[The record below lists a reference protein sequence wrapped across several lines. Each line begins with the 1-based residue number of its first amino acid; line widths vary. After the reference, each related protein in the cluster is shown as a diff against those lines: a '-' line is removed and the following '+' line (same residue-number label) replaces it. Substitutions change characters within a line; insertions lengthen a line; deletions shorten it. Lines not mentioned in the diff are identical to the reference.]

1 MNKNKFIHTKQFG
14 KHDCGIACLS
24 SLMKFYNFNYGI
36 DYLKD
41 FTVEKQGYNLKDLIS
56 ILKNFES
63 FSSKPVK
70 IKNENLD
77 NFLNQI
83 NSPCIALM
91 DYEDGGHYIVI
102 YKKEKDKLIISDP
115 EEKKISKLSI
125 QEFKDNFSGIMLIV
139 QFLTNTNTIN
149 NKQSFKK
156 NFFKQIIKENIKSL
170 ILVFILSILLVMITM
185 GLSMYL
191 KVLVDFIIPMHLDSY
206 LPYLGLIFLS
216 CNLLLVLFN
225 YIRNISIIKV
235 SYKIDK
241 QMGEIYFQKIIK
253 LPIKFFENRNDGEI
267 ISIFNDS
274 TYIRSIFSVNIV
286 SAILDITIII
296 GTSIL
301 LYKMNSLLFLT
312 VLVPILLLICL
323 TVIFY
328 DILDKRNR
336 DLMRDKAKTT
346 SFLVQFIKNMPT
358 IYSLNKK
365 KYFLSSFDSMFK
377 QQRTSTLKEAKSV
390 NHNYS
395 LKFLI
400 QSSVSIIV
408 LWVGTQ
414 QVLTDQITLGTL
426 LFINSLVLFL
436 VNSLDKLINIQAEL
450 QKGIV
455 AADRFFSI
463 LDYPT
468 QQTKKTKEIQDIS
481 EIKLCNFSFSFDNYS
496 NVIENVNLS
505 IHKNERVLLVGE
517 SGTGKSTLAKVL
529 AKLYSIDDSKVLID
543 NTDIN
548 KFDTE
553 ELRKKII
560 YLNENPFLFKGTIKE
575 NLCMGE
581 NFSEEDIIKA
591 CQISEI
597 FDFILALPKAF
608 EFTLKEHAT
617 NLSTGQKQRLVLARA
632 ILHTPNF
639 LILDESI
646 SNIDSKTS
654 KKIYENL
661 SKLNFGIVFITHN
674 PELIEQYDKKFILE
688 NKTITE
694 IKNNKEVY
702 I

>member
-1 MNKNKFIHTKQFG
+1 M
-14 KHDCGIACLS
+14 
-24 SLMKFYNFNYGI
+24 
-36 DYLKD
+36 
-41 FTVEKQGYNLKDLIS
+41 
-56 ILKNFES
+56 ILKR
-63 FSSKPVK
+63 
-70 IKNENLD
+70 
-77 NFLNQI
+77 
-83 NSPCIALM
+83 
-91 DYEDGGHYIVI
+91 
-102 YKKEKDKLIISDP
+102 
-115 EEKKISKLSI
+115 KKISKLSI

-139 QFLTNTNTIN
+139 EFLTNTNAIN

-365 KYFLSSFDSMFK
+365 KIF
-377 QQRTSTLKEAKSV
+377 
-390 NHNYS
+390 
-395 LKFLI
+395 LKFI
-400 QSSVSIIV
+400 RFNVQ
-408 LWVGTQ
+408 T
-414 QVLTDQITLGTL
+414 TTY
-426 LFINSLVLFL
+426 F
-436 VNSLDKLINIQAEL
+436 NI
-450 QKGIV
+450 KRSKI
-455 AADRFFSI
+455 R
-463 LDYPT
+463 
-468 QQTKKTKEIQDIS
+468 
-481 EIKLCNFSFSFDNYS
+481 
-496 NVIENVNLS
+496 
-505 IHKNERVLLVGE
+505 E
-517 SGTGKSTLAKVL
+517 S
-529 AKLYSIDDSKVLID
+529 
-543 NTDIN
+543 
-548 KFDTE
+548 
-553 ELRKKII
+553 
-560 YLNENPFLFKGTIKE
+560 
-575 NLCMGE
+575 
-581 NFSEEDIIKA
+581 
-591 CQISEI
+591 
-597 FDFILALPKAF
+597 
-608 EFTLKEHAT
+608 
-617 NLSTGQKQRLVLARA
+617 
-632 ILHTPNF
+632 
-639 LILDESI
+639 
-646 SNIDSKTS
+646 
-654 KKIYENL
+654 
-661 SKLNFGIVFITHN
+661 
-674 PELIEQYDKKFILE
+674 
-688 NKTITE
+688 
-694 IKNNKEVY
+694 
-702 I
+702 